1 MEEEKNFRNFFKTLE
16 LSEPEPVPKKVKTK
30 KKTKKEEESIAPY
43 QITTV
48 QDYSMDIHK
57 QRDVMFIRRLQETGR
72 MGIPNKL
79 PAMVDVLNYIA
90 QIPNQPL
97 WFKASQHAIINS
109 KSLKFPTMDVLT
121 RAFIMQHMRTPTGD
135 EVGCQ
140 NSVCESERLGGFR
153 IRVLDIKDNY
163 WCYLCHLSY
172 TNHLYVES
180 LNRKQD
186 TDRVYQIHFFMV
198 QVDVPGEYR
207 LEKTL
212 IGEKDVRGLF
222 GPFPIYN
229 VNNYTQTVFPN
240 GCKGWL
246 ESDCM
251 VFRLPQTVPVLPS
264 SSQTECCTTTQQEM
278 ESTYNQSSRTKF
290 HSLN

>member
-1 MEEEKNFRNFFKTLE
+1 MEEEKNFLNFFKTLE
-16 LSEPEPVPKKVKTK
+16 LSEPEPVPKKSKVK
-30 KKTKKEEESIAPY
+30 KKPAEKSVAPY
-43 QITTV
+43 QIHTV

-57 QRDVMFIRRLQETGR
+57 QRDAMFIRRLQETGR
-72 MGIPNKL
+72 VSAPNKL

-121 RAFIMQHMRTPTGD
+121 RAFIMKHMRTPMGN
-135 EVGCQ
+135 ELPCQ
-140 NSVCESERLGGFR
+140 NNICESERLGGFR
-153 IRVLDIKDNY
+153 IRILDIKDNY

-186 TDRVYQIHFFMV
+186 TDRVYQIHYFMV

-207 LEKTL
+207 LDKTL

-222 GPFPIYN
+222 GPFPVYN
-229 VNNYTQTVFPN
+229 VNNYTQIVTSE
-240 GCKGWL
+240 GCKGWQ

-251 VFRLPQTVPVLPS
+251 VFRLPQTVP
-264 SSQTECCTTTQQEM
+264 SQTELCTTTQLET
-278 ESTYNQSSRTKF
+278 ESICNPSNRTK
-290 HSLN
+290 SRSQN